1 MRVFVLPEKALAE
14 PQTEISGKD
23 FHYLARVR
31 RVKSGEQFLGTDGRG
46 RFRRCTVGRIG
57 LRSLELRLEEAPSAT
72 APKPAAQEPRICL
85 IQCLPKGK
93 KMDLIVRQATEAGVF
108 RLIPVFSR
116 FSEHRVEDSP
126 EAKRKLDRWLR
137 IAREAL
143 QQSGAALAPAIERP
157 VELEAAVELLAD
169 PPAEE
174 ARLVFHPY
182 RIAGSDTLHR
192 SLSKNRKNVTLVVG
206 PEGGLADEEIAL
218 LGSRDFVPVT
228 LGSTV
233 LRTETA
239 ALYAIA
245 AVQAVT
251 HERQAWKLT

>member
-14 PQTEISGKD
+14 RQTEISGKD
-23 FHYLARVR
+23 FHYLARVL
-31 RVKSGEQFLGTDGRG
+31 RVKAGEQFLGTDGRG

-57 LRSLELRLEEAPSAT
+57 RRSLELRLEKAL
-72 APKPAAQEPRICL
+72 PAAFPDPEAQEPRICL
-85 IQCLPKGK
+85 IQCLPKGR
-93 KMDLIVRQATEAGVF
+93 KMDLIVRQATEAGVV

-116 FSEHRVEDSP
+116 FSGHRIEESS
-126 EAKRKLDRWLR
+126 ETKRACDRWLR

-143 QQSGAALAPAIERP
+143 QQSGAALSPVIEGP
-157 VELEAAVELLAD
+157 VKLEAAVELLAA
-169 PPAEE
+169 PQAEE
-174 ARLVFHPY
+174 ARLVFHPR

-192 SLSKNRKNVTLVVG
+192 SLSKNQKNVTLVVG
-206 PEGGLADEEIAL
+206 PEGGLADQEIAL
-218 LGSRDFVPVT
+218 LRSRGFVPVT
-228 LGSTV
+228 LSSTV

-251 HERQAWKLT
+251 HERQTWKLT